1 LLKAVMEL
9 LHARCA
15 GLDVHATNVVA
26 CVRIADSRAVTYE
39 YRTVPTTTRGLLEL
53 ADWLTAHACTHVVL
67 ESTGVYRRFPRS
79 EMLQQSGMRLRSFCP
94 ENRMTC
100 DGRVDRFILPRGEL
114 SKGF

>member
-1 LLKAVMEL
+1 MLGDVFERFVQKASPKNWRNFGRQAVSHL
-9 LHARCA
+9 S
-15 GLDVHATNVVA
+15 
-26 CVRIADSRAVTYE
+26 RITYE
-39 YRTVPTTTRGLLEL
+39 
-53 ADWLTAHACTHVVL
+53 
-67 ESTGVYRRFPRS
+67 RRFPRS